1 MKRVLPPIVALVL
14 FLALWEGAV
23 RGLGIKEYLLPPP
36 SAIAKALVDDLPALA
51 RALKTT
57 ATATLAGF
65 GLSIV
70 IGVGTGVVLASSRL
84 LERAVYPYV
93 VLLQTVPIIAIAPM
107 LVIWF
112 GPGLRAATLSALIVS
127 VFPIIANTITGIRSV
142 DPALRDLFK
151 LYRGSR
157 VQTLVK
163 LELPSALPNI
173 FTGVRIAAGLSVI
186 GTIVGEFVAGFADDD
201 AGLGIK
207 ILVANKQLRTDL
219 SFAAVGIASALG
231 LVMFVVVG
239 AIATRL
245 TRRWHASS
253 QGG

>member
-23 RGLGIKEYLLPPP
+23 RALGIKEYLLPPP
-36 SAIAKALVDDLPALA
+36 SAILNAFVDDFTAL
-51 RALKTT
+51 RRGFVTT

-65 GLSIV
+65 GVSVVL
-70 IGVGTGVVLASSRL
+70 GVTGGVALASSRL
-84 LERAVYPYV
+84 LERAVYPYIV
-93 VLLQTVPIIAIAPM
+93 VLQTVPIIAIAPM

-112 GPGLRAATLSALIVS
+112 GPGFRAASMSAFIVS
-127 VFPIIANTITGIRSV
+127 VAPIVANTNTGVRSV

-151 LYRGSR
+151 LYGASR
-157 VQTLVK
+157 LQTLVK
-163 LELPSALPNI
+163 LELPSALPNV
-173 FTGVRIAAGLSVI
+173 FTGLRIAAGLSVI
-186 GTIVGEFVAGFADDD
+186 GTIAGEWVAGFNDDE

-207 ILVANKQLRTDL
+207 MLVANKQLRTDL
-219 SFAAVGIASALG
+219 TFAAVGISCALG

-239 AIATRL
+239 FVGSRL
-245 TRRWHASS
+245 TRRWHASG